1 MNIIKKITILYQ
13 YVYYRLYLYQLK
25 QLYGSKKLALASTN
39 FALTMNAGS
48 ILFCID
54 ILIEDYTSINFL
66 LNTYSFL
73 IIFIIMVI
81 IQSIVLRKN
90 IDYYI
95 QKFKNEQRNFSWK
108 FKGIVTLLFV
118 YFPIVLLIF
127 LM

>member
-1 MNIIKKITILYQ
+1 MNIIKKITISYQ

-25 QLYGSKKLALASTN
+25 QLYGSKKLALGSTN
-39 FALTMNAGS
+39 FALTINAGS

-54 ILIEDYTSINFL
+54 ILIEDYTSINFQ

-73 IIFIIMVI
+73 IIFIVMVI

-95 QKFKNEQRNFSWK
+95 QKNIK
-108 FKGIVTLLFV
+108 V
-118 YFPIVLLIF
+118 
-127 LM
+127 M

>member
-13 YVYYRLYLYQLK
+13 YVFYRLYLYQLK
-25 QLYGSKKLALASTN
+25 QLYGSKKLALGSTN

-54 ILIEDYTSINFL
+54 ILIEDYTEINL
-66 LNTYSFL
+66 QLNTYSFL
-73 IIFIIMVI
+73 IIFVI
-81 IQSIVLRKN
+81 VVVIQSIVLRKN

-108 FKGIVTLLFV
+108 FKGIVTLFFV
-118 YFPIVLLIF
+118 YFPIVFLIF
-127 LM
+127 IM